1 MQCPSRDRRR
11 RNVLEMGPGSAAAIE
26 VRQRRCGDDVEG
38 DGSLSMA
45 GDHQCGEVIGSENQ
59 QWMTTMVVLI
69 VAAAVAVVVA
79 VAEWQSYS
87 SPG

>member
-1 MQCPSRDRRR
+1 
-11 RNVLEMGPGSAAAIE
+11 MGPGSAAAIE
-26 VRQRRCGDDVEG
+26 VRRRRCGDDVEG

-45 GDHQCGEVIGSENQ
+45 VDHQYGEVIGSENQ
-59 QWMTTMVVLI
+59 QWMTMMVVLI
-69 VAAAVAVVVA
+69 VVVA